1 MIRTWS
7 IQSYSLVTL
16 KGLLNK
22 YLASVAA
29 AVALEEA
36 RHDQEN
42 EDSPRRRRS
51 PNKANNR
58 PARGAV
64 PPKDA
69 EKIDSH
75 NPFGSAG
82 HHSFGAMAISPITL
96 LHEWLAHKSPFISGE
111 WLLDD
116 VFLGAYARFSLRSFY
131 LV

>member
-29 AVALEEA
+29 AAALEEA
-36 RHDQEN
+36 RNEQEN
-42 EDSPRRRRS
+42 DDSPRRRRNNN
-51 PNKANNR
+51 PNKAINR
-58 PARGAV
+58 PARGTQQT
-64 PPKDA
+64 KEA

-96 LHEWLAHKSPFISGE
+96 LHEWVAHKSPFISGTFF
-111 WLLDD
+111 
-116 VFLGAYARFSLRSFY
+116 VFLIFRP
-131 LV
+131 